1 MLIEA
6 VTVAT
11 MATSKRVNEDQAI
24 EDSPDVKLRIIS
36 VNGSQSDDSPCDA
49 LRSSESPKVPELRES
64 RSDEPC
70 SSVKRRP
77 AERRV
82 AVYGTRVPYRRV
94 V

>member
-49 LRSSESPKVPELRES
+49 LRSSESPLAPESLRDESPKVPELRES

-77 AERRV
+77 AER
-82 AVYGTRVPYRRV
+82 
-94 V
+94 